1 MNISM
6 LFYENLISGTYCSS
20 SSINIFEQ
28 FQLSSVLDIDCF
40 VFCFF
45 LPGNITM
52 CRAPNQFGH
61 STYSLLVERI
71 VSAELAARDPIL
83 SRQVISFIISLRF
96 QFCNDKKEKIYY

>member
-28 FQLSSVLDIDCF
+28 FQLSSVLDIIDCF
-40 VFCFF
+40 CVF

-61 STYSLLVERI
+61 STYSLLDERI
-71 VSAELAARDPIL
+71 VSAKLAARDSIL
-83 SRQVISFIISLRF
+83 SRQVISFIIFLKF
-96 QFCNDKKEKIYY
+96 LFL